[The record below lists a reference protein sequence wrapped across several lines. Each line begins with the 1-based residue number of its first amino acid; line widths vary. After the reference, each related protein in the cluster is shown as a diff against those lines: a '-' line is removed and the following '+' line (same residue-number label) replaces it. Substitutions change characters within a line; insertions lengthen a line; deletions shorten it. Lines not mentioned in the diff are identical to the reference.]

1 MTPNE
6 HINFIA
12 EGLTQKY
19 EKPLLTI
26 DDLAEIL
33 AITKATIIQYISRET
48 FPIPLIRVGRNW
60 FVSSLT
66 LATYLVS
73 QEGKA
78 GAFS

>member
-12 EGLTQKY
+12 HGFANKY
-19 EKPLLTI
+19 QKPLLTI
-26 DDLAEIL
+26 DDLAEVL
-33 AITKATIIQYISRET
+33 SITKATIIQYISRET

-73 QEGKA
+73 QEGNA
-78 GAFS
+78 GAYR